1 MPVFMVLQYGQKYKN
16 CATKAALKKYED
28 YQVLNMKW
36 FYHFTLQV
44 VGHFEF
50 KFISPSRGWRQS
62 TEVQNAKPVNIIPKP
77 VHKLHIKM

>member
-16 CATKAALKKYED
+16 CTTKAALKKYED

-50 KFISPSRGWRQS
+50 KFI
-62 TEVQNAKPVNIIPKP
+62 
-77 VHKLHIKM
+77 